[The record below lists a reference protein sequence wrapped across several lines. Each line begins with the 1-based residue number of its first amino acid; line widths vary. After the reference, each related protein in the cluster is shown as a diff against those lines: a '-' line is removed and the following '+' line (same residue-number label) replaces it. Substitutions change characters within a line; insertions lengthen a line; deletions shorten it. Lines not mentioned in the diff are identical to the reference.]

1 MVSPP
6 GWTGLTAQGV
16 SMGGLLSSA
25 PLGIALTRAR
35 SRFGPGNEKHLQEML
50 SFPPAA
56 LEVHRVLQFALV
68 DFGAVCAGQ
77 LGKTLLHM
85 KQGEG
90 LMDTH
95 SSFPLPCSL
104 ASAWQ

>member
-1 MVSPP
+1 MSPL

-25 PLGIALTRAR
+25 PLGIASTRAR

-56 LEVHRVLQFALV
+56 LEVHRVLQFTLV

-77 LGKTLLHM
+77 LGKTASYEAGRRADGHTQLL
-85 KQGEG
+85 
-90 LMDTH
+90 
-95 SSFPLPCSL
+95 P
-104 ASAWQ
+104 SAL